1 MRIDHFLVVVLI
13 ISIVSLAAAQSKVSL
28 PALDSNAKLS
38 GLIVDEGDARIA
50 AAEIVIEGK
59 GFRRV
64 LTSNNDGSYS
74 VQIPQG
80 KYKVVVQRSGF
91 YVRTITVKLK
101 TNESKRLDVRLKG
114 IRVDGS
120 HP

>member
-1 MRIDHFLVVVLI
+1 
-13 ISIVSLAAAQSKVSL
+13 
-28 PALDSNAKLS
+28 
-38 GLIVDEGDARIA
+38 
-50 AAEIVIEGK
+50 
-59 GFRRV
+59 
-64 LTSNNDGSYS
+64 
-74 VQIPQG
+74 
-80 KYKVVVQRSGF
+80 VQRSGF